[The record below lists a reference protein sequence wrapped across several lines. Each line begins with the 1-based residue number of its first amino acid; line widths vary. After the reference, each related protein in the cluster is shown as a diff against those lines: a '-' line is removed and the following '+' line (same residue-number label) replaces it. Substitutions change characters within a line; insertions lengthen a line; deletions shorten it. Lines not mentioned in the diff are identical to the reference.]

1 MSEPTAVLA
10 LHGGAGALAGADY
23 SAEVEHMR
31 GLVEA
36 GRDRLRAGATAVDV
50 VVETVADLEAS
61 GLYVAGR
68 GASPNTAGRYELDAA
83 VMEGPGRGLG
93 AVAALE
99 GFVAPIRVA
108 RAVMEKTSHVLL
120 AGAGAAA
127 FARDEN
133 FEAIDDPQA
142 WFTRV
147 GRKRRAP
154 TALSTGTV
162 GCVVRDRS
170 GALAA
175 GTSTAGILG
184 KLWGRVGDSPIAGAG
199 LWADDLVA
207 VSCTGTGEMFVRASA
222 GAQVSFRMRLAG
234 ETLSAAAGAA
244 LEDVRAL
251 GGSGGL
257 IAVSAS
263 GEIVMPFNT
272 EGMKRGA
279 LLADG
284 TIIAEVF

>member
-1 MSEPTAVLA
+1 MSEATPVLA

-23 SAEVEHMR
+23 AAEVEHMR

-36 GRDRLRAGATAVDV
+36 GRDRLRAAASALDV
-50 VVETVADLEAS
+50 VVETVAALEAS

-68 GASPNTAGRYELDAA
+68 GASPNSAGRYELDAA
-83 VMEGPGRGLG
+83 VMEGRSRGLG

-99 GFVAPIRVA
+99 GFAAPIRVA
-108 RAVMEKTSHVLL
+108 RAVMEKTPHVLL

-127 FARDEN
+127 FAGDEN
-133 FEAIDDPQA
+133 FEAIGNPQA

-147 GRKRRAP
+147 GRKR
-154 TALSTGTV
+154 TASLSTGTV

-184 KLWGRVGDSPIAGAG
+184 KLWGRIGDSPIAGAG

-207 VSCTGTGEMFVRASA
+207 VSCTGAGEMFVRAA
-222 GAQVSFRMRLAG
+222 VAAQVSFRMRLAG
-234 ETLSAAAGAA
+234 EALSSAARAA

-257 IAVSAS
+257 IAVSTS

-272 EGMKRGA
+272 EGMKRAA

-284 TIIAEVF
+284 TITAGVF